1 MLNIINDYIKKF
13 FFVLVY
19 IFLIFLYSEING
31 NVFLTKY
38 AFATT
43 MPKENIN
50 KAGEE
55 WLLKQYLNSGI
66 QIKTKSG
73 VTSQARS
80 RIPEIMEHVMPP
92 ASSIG
97 DILYDE
103 SYPPI
108 AEIIQN
114 GSLIGYL
121 FETYDWVQGLGYSR
135 KPYHIIAG
143 INLEGKITG
152 LRLMWHT
159 EPIAILGRTDQ
170 DLHDFLGQLKGVSIK
185 QGISIVLG
193 VSGSEL
199 QGEKVAMR
207 GTAGDVSGLKEVDGI
222 SRTTT
227 TSLLLNDAVMRAA
240 RKVARVK
247 NIMLD
252 DKDLGR
258 VLNLETYSEQ
268 NWSELIENGAITES
282 SITNGELIQKF
293 DILPNIKAPRKAR
306 LSPEEQLWTKT
317 YMAIV
322 SPQGI
327 GANILGRRWYDQY
340 VVSGRNVDDLVLWV
354 GFLGPETFYD
364 KTKTYDK
371 DKVFESLNIVQN
383 GKLYSLTPKM
393 YKSLPFNHSK
403 DGPKLIEQGLF
414 YFSIEQSFDPTKRFE
429 LNYKILGNKQKEYI
443 KDNNINFNLKYKI
456 PEIYINQNIETNHK
470 EGFNWPTNW
479 QNKISLVILSI
490 LTVIGAALILIFK
503 DLISKNRRV
512 HQIVRT
518 SFLIWVLFWLGWVVG
533 GQVSIIHLAAFIQ
546 ALFDGQGFASFLA
559 EPAIVIIGLAAL
571 LSMPIWGRALFCGWL
586 CPFGALQEL
595 LNKFAIF
602 IGIRQKVISEK
613 NDKIMKL
620 GKYALLF
627 CLSLTFLYSFN
638 LGLTASAIEPFKSAI
653 TFRFNAPPLALVWVL
668 FLLGIG
674 LFIERAYCRFL
685 CPLGAAA
692 SLLGKLRI
700 FNFLH
705 RRAEC
710 GNPCKAC
717 NPACPTQAI
726 KLNGTIDMNECFQC
740 LDCQVMYFDKHKCP
754 PLVAKFK
761 NLSKQ

>member
-13 FFVLVY
+13 FLVLAY

-38 AFATT
+38 AFATP

-55 WLLKQYLNSGI
+55 WALTQYLNSGI

-80 RIPEIMEHVMPP
+80 RISEIIEHVMPP

-247 NIMLD
+247 I
-252 DKDLGR
+252 
-258 VLNLETYSEQ
+258 
-268 NWSELIENGAITES
+268 
-282 SITNGELIQKF
+282 
-293 DILPNIKAPRKAR
+293 
-306 LSPEEQLWTKT
+306 
-317 YMAIV
+317 
-322 SPQGI
+322 
-327 GANILGRRWYDQY
+327 
-340 VVSGRNVDDLVLWV
+340 
-354 GFLGPETFYD
+354 
-364 KTKTYDK
+364 
-371 DKVFESLNIVQN
+371 
-383 GKLYSLTPKM
+383 
-393 YKSLPFNHSK
+393 
-403 DGPKLIEQGLF
+403 
-414 YFSIEQSFDPTKRFE
+414 
-429 LNYKILGNKQKEYI
+429 
-443 KDNNINFNLKYKI
+443 
-456 PEIYINQNIETNHK
+456 
-470 EGFNWPTNW
+470 
-479 QNKISLVILSI
+479 
-490 LTVIGAALILIFK
+490 
-503 DLISKNRRV
+503 
-512 HQIVRT
+512 
-518 SFLIWVLFWLGWVVG
+518 
-533 GQVSIIHLAAFIQ
+533 
-546 ALFDGQGFASFLA
+546 
-559 EPAIVIIGLAAL
+559 
-571 LSMPIWGRALFCGWL
+571 
-586 CPFGALQEL
+586 
-595 LNKFAIF
+595 
-602 IGIRQKVISEK
+602 
-613 NDKIMKL
+613 
-620 GKYALLF
+620 
-627 CLSLTFLYSFN
+627 
-638 LGLTASAIEPFKSAI
+638 
-653 TFRFNAPPLALVWVL
+653 
-668 FLLGIG
+668 
-674 LFIERAYCRFL
+674 
-685 CPLGAAA
+685 
-692 SLLGKLRI
+692 
-700 FNFLH
+700 
-705 RRAEC
+705 
-710 GNPCKAC
+710 
-717 NPACPTQAI
+717 
-726 KLNGTIDMNECFQC
+726 
-740 LDCQVMYFDKHKCP
+740 
-754 PLVAKFK
+754 
-761 NLSKQ
+761 